1 MARNAARLK
10 LGYYPLVEN
19 EAKRIRQFLQFPNTC
34 AAIDPCAGIG
44 RALDL
49 IAGRTGVRLYG
60 IELDAFRAE
69 EARKNLDHVIQGS
82 TFDAHSPVE
91 SYSLLH
97 LNPPY
102 GDEMHEDLSRRS
114 EAVFLEHCFRWLMPK
129 GVLILVIPA
138 QRVSACSSILASHFR
153 EVTMYRLT
161 DPEAAKF
168 KQVVLFGVRRS
179 RYERERL
186 KDRDFQAQRSFL
198 SYEAAAYAKIS
209 PLGDTPDRIYTV
221 PAGPAAVRLTYNG
234 LPFDAIEDLLPAS
247 RAYRE
252 AVRSVFAPPIHVAGR
267 PLTPLHE
274 GHAGI
279 LSCSG
284 LLNGAFGQGSLRH
297 IACWQTSK
305 KIDHVE
311 ETDDR
316 GVTTLRDRERFTQS
330 LTLIYADGRTVEL
343 SEDNDAECTPTP
355 RPA

>member
-1 MARNAARLK
+1 MARNAARRK
-10 LGYYPLVEN
+10 LGYYPLGEN
-19 EAKRIRQFLQFPNTC
+19 EAKRIRHFLQFPNTG
-34 AAIDPCAGIG
+34 AAIDPCAGTG

-49 IAGRTGVRLYG
+49 IAGSTGARLYG
-60 IELDAFRAE
+60 IELDALRAT
-69 EARKNLDHVIQGS
+69 EAGKTLDQVVQGS

-91 SYSLLH
+91 SYSLLY

-102 GDEMHEDLSRRS
+102 DDEVHDDRSRRS

-138 QRVSACSSILASHFR
+138 QRVSACNTILTSHFR
-153 EVTMYRLT
+153 DTAMYRLT
-161 DPEAAKF
+161 DPEAAKY
-168 KQVVLFGVRRS
+168 KQVVVFGVRRS

-198 SYEAAAYAKIS
+198 SSAAVAYAKIS

-221 PAGPAAVRLTYNG
+221 PAGPAAVRLTYHG

-279 LSCSG
+279 LSCSA
-284 LLNGAFGQGSLRH
+284 LLNGVFGQGSLRH
-297 IACWQTSK
+297 IACWQTNK

-316 GVTTLRDRERFTQS
+316 GATTLRDRERFTQS
-330 LTLIYADGRTVEL
+330 LTLIYADGRTAEL
-343 SEDNDAECTPTP
+343 SEDTDAECAPTSG
-355 RPA
+355 PA